1 MIGTSHSFILKN
13 NFIKNY
19 LYLDFGPTL
28 YLYKK
33 SQTNSALLDN
43 FLMHL
48 AFDSA
53 ISLSLSL
60 SENNADK
67 LINNMIFS
75 HLHL

>member
-53 ISLSLSL
+53 ISLS
-60 SENNADK
+60 ENNADK